1 MKPWLETGGVIALG
15 ALGIAFGRWFS
26 QRPRPYWTLGYFI
39 PLTVIILMAL
49 VCRIRP
55 LEFIP
60 PFSWLMAG
68 RTAFALTALVGTMIL
83 TTPLSRLPRRRDR
96 AAISALMVCV
106 VFQVAAWPF
115 LAPAFNHQQLAA
127 LTTRVDSDGICLQ
140 NTEYTCGP
148 AAAVTALRRLGL
160 PADEGEIAILC
171 HTSAAMGTPP
181 DVLCRALQKR
191 YGRDGL
197 TCEYRAFRSL
207 QELKRP
213 GYTVALVK
221 FAFLLDHY
229 VTVLDVDDKTV
240 TVGDPLNGKQT
251 LTRAEFAEKWRWV
264 GVVLQRKS

>member
-26 QRPRPYWTLGYFI
+26 QRPGPYWTLGYFI
-39 PLTVIILMAL
+39 PLALIILMAL
-49 VCRIRP
+49 ACRIRP

-68 RTAFALTALVGTMIL
+68 RTAFALTALVGTMVL

-160 PADEGEIAILC
+160 PAEEGEIAILC

-181 DVLCRALQKR
+181 NVLCRALQKR

-197 TCEYRAFRSL
+197 ACEYRAFTSL

-213 GYTVALVK
+213 GYTLALVK
-221 FAFLLDHY
+221 FALLLDHY
-229 VTVLDVDDKTV
+229 VTVLDVDEKTV